1 MHGLLGMDTGR
12 RVPCAQVLDANSEH
26 QRDRHRATSVGTR
39 HRLEAQQS
47 SGGHLATFGARDFPG
62 PNLGRDPGERLEL
75 PLPEA
80 LQQLVRD
87 DEAVDLVRALVD
99 LGALRVAHQAFDAGV
114 PRVAGAAE

>member
-12 RVPCAQVLDANSEH
+12 RVPCARVHDANSEY
-26 QRDRHRATSVGTR
+26 QRDRHWATSVGTR

-47 SGGHLATFGARDFPG
+47 SGGYLATFGARDFRDRTLAA
-62 PNLGRDPGERLEL
+62 NLGRDPGERLEL

-99 LGALRVAHQAFDAGV
+99 LGALRVAHQAFDAGF
-114 PRVAGAAE
+114 P

>member
-12 RVPCAQVLDANSEH
+12 RVPCARVLDANSEH
-26 QRDRHRATSVGTR
+26 QRDRHWATSVGTR

-47 SGGHLATFGARDFPG
+47 SGGYLATFGARDF
-62 PNLGRDPGERLEL
+62 RDRTSAANPRTRERLEL

-87 DEAVDLVRALVD
+87 DEAMDLVRALVD
-99 LGALRVAHQAFDAGV
+99 LGALRVAHQAFDAGF
-114 PRVAGAAE
+114 P